1 MGGPT
6 VIDQLIVKLGL
17 DPGDFSKGRKKAA
30 AEVVTL
36 EKDVK
41 RSSEGMGTAVV
52 GFTKKLLGIAT
63 AAIVVKKALGYVS
76 DMSVT
81 VRQLGIDS
89 RNFGIA
95 ANELRNFQ
103 NVAEL
108 FGGKGDEVTKTVGNI
123 TKAVYDLAYNGQI
136 SDSLIMLGR
145 LGVQFQTTT
154 GQARSFRDIV
164 LDTEKAVQGRMRSG
178 NLSRENAN
186 QMLLQAGF
194 DPGLTQAM
202 LEGSVSTQI
211 ARQEARRQ
219 VNGSD
224 VALMTDWEKSAAS
237 RDQEVAATVLGLPTT
252 VGQAKGG
259 IATNRG
265 IEAAAHAGKDMD
277 TFKDSMS
284 EAAEGIKAGAN
295 KLVDALE
302 EAGSRALRAMYP
314 KGRQNYENTI
324 QSAAKRY
331 GIDPEML
338 AGVLGTESD
347 FDPAAVNPKSG
358 ATGIAQLMPK
368 YFPGAGRNPHEDIDT
383 AAAYLRTLRDSFQKS
398 GESEDDAY
406 YHAFQ
411 SYNAGQSRVR
421 KAMAGKGPPLK
432 QETLDYPG
440 KVLSYAAGAVPTPG
454 AQNTS
459 NSSSNSKTE
468 VNIGK
473 VDVVTRAT
481 DTEGIARD
489 FAGAAKRKL
498 MAAQADVGMQ

>member
-1 MGGPT
+1 
-6 VIDQLIVKLGL
+6 
-17 DPGDFSKGRKKAA
+17 
-30 AEVVTL
+30 
-36 EKDVK
+36 
-41 RSSEGMGTAVV
+41 
-52 GFTKKLLGIAT
+52 
-63 AAIVVKKALGYVS
+63 
-76 DMSVT
+76 
-81 VRQLGIDS
+81 
-89 RNFGIA
+89 
-95 ANELRNFQ
+95 
-103 NVAEL
+103 
-108 FGGKGDEVTKTVGNI
+108 
-123 TKAVYDLAYNGQI
+123 
-136 SDSLIMLGR
+136 
-145 LGVQFQTTT
+145 
-154 GQARSFRDIV
+154 
-164 LDTEKAVQGRMRSG
+164 
-178 NLSRENAN
+178 
-186 QMLLQAGF
+186 
-194 DPGLTQAM
+194 
-202 LEGSVSTQI
+202 
-211 ARQEARRQ
+211 
-219 VNGSD
+219 
-224 VALMTDWEKSAAS
+224 
-237 RDQEVAATVLGLPTT
+237 
-252 VGQAKGG
+252 
-259 IATNRG
+259 
-265 IEAAAHAGKDMD
+265 
-277 TFKDSMS
+277 
-284 EAAEGIKAGAN
+284 
-295 KLVDALE
+295 
-302 EAGSRALRAMYP
+302 MYP